1 MPEKFKSVYDDA
13 YKAAKLEFIEEPM
26 DDYYNHPL
34 AGIFSRLRVKRI
46 IREIG
51 KFSSKNI
58 LEVGCEAGYV
68 SIKLAEN
75 GGNIIAL
82 DIIEEAI
89 DLLNSKINKYN
100 IANIKTLVCSAH
112 NLDIPDSSIDVI
124 VCTEVIEH
132 MPRLDIAIEEFYRVL
147 NNKGKVIITFPNE
160 KLRKYLYPF
169 VSFLGINTSIES
181 EVTLFDFQFN
191 DVIDICKS
199 KFIVEKKFSIPLVFP
214 ITRFLVLKKGT
225 FCQ

>member
-1 MPEKFKSVYDDA
+1 
-13 YKAAKLEFIEEPM
+13 
-26 DDYYNHPL
+26 
-34 AGIFSRLRVKRI
+34 
-46 IREIG
+46 
-51 KFSSKNI
+51 
-58 LEVGCEAGYV
+58 
-68 SIKLAEN
+68 
-75 GGNIIAL
+75 
-82 DIIEEAI
+82 
-89 DLLNSKINKYN
+89 
-100 IANIKTLVCSAH
+100 
-112 NLDIPDSSIDVI
+112 
-124 VCTEVIEH
+124 TEVIEH